1 MTKYLAGLKIRMLRK
16 SRGLTQRELAGRAGI
31 SASYLNLVEMNK
43 RAATDPL
50 LDRIAAG
57 LGIERGALDGEAER
71 RMISSL
77 EEISADPALA
87 DGAPPSGAA
96 EALVSRHPEW
106 ADLILKLYQAYLD
119 EQQAVLALAD
129 RLNRDPFLGD
139 SVHTMLTNVTA
150 IRSATEILQDASSLT
165 DADRRRFM
173 AIIAGDSEKLS
184 STARALLAFF
194 DNAATRVRS
203 ATPMEHVD
211 AFIFETDNHFPALET
226 AAADFLR
233 TRLKGERLEAAAL
246 RVLGAAAP
254 KADETGLMWPAET
267 RRFALMRAA
276 AHRIANGEIED
287 IVRQHPALGSEE
299 SRLMAVSALASYTA
313 AAILMP
319 YTRFLEAAE
328 RHRYDLDALSRMF
341 GVSYEQAAHRVATLR
356 CPAAEGVRFAFM
368 RSDPSGYVTKRLPLP
383 RLPLPRYG
391 AACPLWPIYGAFQ
404 TPGITV
410 RGFGALAAGDTF
422 LLFARAVEKTPP
434 SATRPRHLLSVMLAC
449 QATDAGRVVYGDG
462 IDRAAA
468 MMPIGTVCRLCPR
481 TACGH
486 RQEAPLIA

>member
-1 MTKYLAGLKIRMLRK
+1 
-16 SRGLTQRELAGRAGI
+16 
-31 SASYLNLVEMNK
+31 
-43 RAATDPL
+43 
-50 LDRIAAG
+50 
-57 LGIERGALDGEAER
+57 
-71 RMISSL
+71 
-77 EEISADPALA
+77 
-87 DGAPPSGAA
+87 
-96 EALVSRHPEW
+96 
-106 ADLILKLYQAYLD
+106 
-119 EQQAVLALAD
+119 
-129 RLNRDPFLGD
+129 
-139 SVHTMLTNVTA
+139 
-150 IRSATEILQDASSLT
+150 
-165 DADRRRFM
+165 
-173 AIIAGDSEKLS
+173 
-184 STARALLAFF
+184 
-194 DNAATRVRS
+194 
-203 ATPMEHVD
+203 MEHVV

-226 AAADFLR
+226 AAADFIR

-287 IVRQHPALGSEE
+287 IVRQHPALGSEK

-391 AACPLWPIYGAFQ
+391 AACRSGRSMVHSRRPASPFAGSARWRLATRSCSLRGGGENPAF
-404 TPGITV
+404 
-410 RGFGALAAGDTF
+410 GD
-422 LLFARAVEKTPP
+422 ASAPP
-434 SATRPRHLLSVMLAC
+434 SVVMLAC
-449 QATDAGRVVYGDG
+449 QATDAGRVVYGDE

-468 MMPIGTVCRLCPR
+468 MMPIGTVCRLCR